1 MAFEEWFRSKQGEP
15 YSSMWDFAKDA
26 FAAVA
31 GGVVLI
37 LATKRRKYGMKFFAA
52 ARESGEWNPILE
64 VKR

>member
-31 GGVVLI
+31 GG
-37 LATKRRKYGMKFFAA
+37 RCFDF
-52 ARESGEWNPILE
+52 
-64 VKR
+64 